1 MTSAALKDPAHLLD
15 LVAAIQTSVQDVIS
29 EYQAVGAVVHPLD
42 GPTANA
48 SGGPFDTPEDMS
60 PKYMHAVHLIE
71 AACEQLCAT
80 VVSPALSLVNVRRS
94 TSIIAPRRPDLRSLC
109 ILSSI

>member
-1 MTSAALKDPAHLLD
+1 MNDPAHLLD
-15 LVAAIQTSVQDVIS
+15 LVAAIQKSVQDVVN
-29 EYQAVGAVVHPLD
+29 EYQAVGAVVQSLD
-42 GPTANA
+42 DPTAHI
-48 SGGPFDTPEDMS
+48 GPFDTPENMS
-60 PKYMHAVHLIE
+60 PKYLHAVHLIE

-94 TSIIAPRRPDLRSLC
+94 TPILAPRYPDLSSLC